1 MRKLRVLVLVHASFV
16 PPEDPSTLSDAEQYD
31 LKTEL
36 DVTHALKT
44 LGHQVRVLGVLDEL
58 LPIRQAVT
66 QWKPHIVFNL
76 LEEFRGEAVY
86 DQNVVAFLELLGVP
100 YTGCSPRG
108 LIIARDKAMS
118 KKLLIYHRIRC
129 PRFKAAR
136 KGHAVRRPSKLE
148 FPIIVKSLNE
158 EASRGI
164 SKASVVNDEESLL
177 KRVEFIHKRIGT
189 DAILEQFIPG
199 RELYVGILGNVRL
212 TALPPRE
219 LVMKDQ
225 EPDDNLMATERMKHD
240 IAYQEK
246 YGVEIATPRPLP
258 EGIEAALVRQSKRI
272 YRILGLEGYG
282 RIDYRMDPEGRL
294 HFLEANPNPEIAR
307 EEEFASAAEAAGLS
321 YESLIQRILNLG
333 LGR

>member
-1 MRKLRVLVLVHASFV
+1 MRKLRVLLLVHASCV
-16 PPEDPSTLSDAEQYD
+16 PPEDPSALSDAEQYE

-36 DVTHALKT
+36 DVVHALNG
-44 LGHQVRVLGVLDEL
+44 LGHQVRMLGVLDEL
-58 LPIRQAVT
+58 LPIREAVEE
-66 QWKPHIVFNL
+66 WRPHIVFNL

-136 KGHAVRRPSKLE
+136 RGHKVQRPPKLE

-164 SKASVVNDEESLL
+164 SKASIVNDDDALK
-177 KRVEFIHKRIGT
+177 KRVEFIHKRVGT
-189 DAILEQFIPG
+189 DAILEQFVPG

-219 LVMKDQ
+219 LVMKDR
-225 EPDDNLMATERMKHD
+225 EPDEYLIATERMKHD

-258 EGIEAALVRQSKRI
+258 DGVEEMLVRQSKRI

-294 HFLEANPNPEIAR
+294 HFLEANPNPEIAQ
-307 EEEFASAAEAAGLS
+307 EEEFASAAEAAGIS

>member
-1 MRKLRVLVLVHASFV
+1 MKKLRVLVLVHANYV
-16 PPEDPSTLSDAEQYD
+16 PPEDVSTLSDAEQYD

-36 DVTHALKT
+36 DVVRALEI

-58 LPIRQAVT
+58 LPIRESVEE
-66 QWKPHIVFNL
+66 WRPHVVFNL

-118 KKLLIYHRIRC
+118 KKLVLYHRIRC

-136 KGHAVRRPSKLE
+136 KGHAVRRPSKLD

-164 SKASVVNDEESLL
+164 SQASVVTDDESLE

-219 LVMKDQ
+219 LLMKDK
-225 EPDDNLMATERMKHD
+225 EPDENMVATERMKHD

-246 YGVEIATPRPLP
+246 HGVEIAPPRPLP
-258 EGIEAALVRQSKRI
+258 DGVEAMLVRQSKRI

-282 RIDYRMDPEGRL
+282 RIDYRMDAEGRL

-307 EEEFASAAEAAGLS
+307 EEEFASAAEAAGIT

>member
-1 MRKLRVLVLVHASFV
+1 MKKLRVLVLVHANFV
-16 PPEDPSTLSDAEQYD
+16 PPEDISKLSDAEQYD

-36 DVTHALKT
+36 DVVNALKA

-58 LPIRQAVT
+58 LPIREMVEE
-66 QWKPHIVFNL
+66 WKPHIVFNL

-118 KKLLIYHRIRC
+118 KKLLVYHRIRC

-136 KGHAVRRPSKLE
+136 RGHAVRRPAKLE

-164 SKASVVNDEESLL
+164 SKASVVNDDESLL
-177 KRVEFIHKRIGT
+177 KRVEFIHDRIGT
-189 DAILEQFIPG
+189 DAILEQFVPG

-212 TALPPRE
+212 TALPARE
-219 LVMKDQ
+219 LVMKDR
-225 EPDDNLMATERMKHD
+225 EPDDNLIATERMKHD

-246 YGVEIATPRPLP
+246 YGVEIASPRRLP
-258 EGIEAALVRQSKRI
+258 DGVEAVLVRQSKRI

-333 LGR
+333 MGR

>member
-1 MRKLRVLVLVHASFV
+1 MKRLKVLVLVHLSYV
-16 PPEDPSTLSDAEQYD
+16 PPEDVSALSDSEQYE

-36 DVTHALKT
+36 DVVNALRN
-44 LGHQVRVLGVLDEL
+44 LGHEARVLGVLDEL
-58 LPIRQAVT
+58 LPIREVVEE
-66 QWKPHIVFNL
+66 WRPHIVFNL

-118 KKLLIYHRIRC
+118 KKLLAYHRIRC
-129 PRFKAAR
+129 PRFQAAR
-136 KGHAVRRPSKLE
+136 RGRAVRRPARLE

-164 SKASVVNDEESLL
+164 SKASIVEDDESLI
-177 KRVEFIHKRIGT
+177 KRVKFIHDRIGT
-189 DAILEQFIPG
+189 DAIFEQFIPG

-219 LVMKDQ
+219 LVLKGR
-225 EPDDNLMATERMKHD
+225 EPDDNLIATERMKHD

-246 YGVEIATPRPLP
+246 HGVEIATPRPLP
-258 EGIEAALVRQSKRI
+258 DGMEATLVRQSKRI

-282 RIDYRMDPEGRL
+282 RIDYRMDGEGRL
-294 HFLEANPNPEIAR
+294 HFLEANPNPEIAQ
-307 EEEFASAAEAAGLS
+307 EEEFASAADAAGIA
-321 YESLIQRILNLG
+321 YEALIQRIVTLG

>member
-1 MRKLRVLVLVHASFV
+1 MKKLRVLVLVHASYV
-16 PPEDPSTLSDAEQYD
+16 PPEDPTTLSDAEQYD

-36 DVTHALKT
+36 DVVHALKA
-44 LGHQVRVLGVLDEL
+44 LGHQARVLGVLDEL
-58 LPIRQAVT
+58 LPIRQAVRE
-66 QWKPHIVFNL
+66 WKPHIVFNL

-136 KGHAVRRPSKLE
+136 RGHAVRRPANLE

-164 SKASVVNDEESLL
+164 SKASVVNDDESLM
-177 KRVEFIHKRIGT
+177 KRIEFIHKRIGT
-189 DAILEQFIPG
+189 DAIMEQFIPG

-212 TALPPRE
+212 TALPARE
-219 LVMKDQ
+219 LVMKDR
-225 EPDDNLMATERMKHD
+225 EPDDNLIATERLKHD

-246 YGVEIATPRPLP
+246 YGVEIAAPRPLP
-258 EGIEAALVRQSKRI
+258 DGVEAMLVRQSKRI

-282 RIDYRMDPEGRL
+282 RVDYRMDPEGRL

>member
-1 MRKLRVLVLVHASFV
+1 MKKLRVLVLVHANFV
-16 PPEDPSTLSDAEQYD
+16 PPEDVSKLSDAEQYE

-36 DVTHALKT
+36 DVVQALET
-44 LGHQVRVLGVLDEL
+44 LGHRARVLGVLDEL
-58 LPIRQAVT
+58 LPIREAVAE
-66 QWKPHIVFNL
+66 WHPHIVFNL

-118 KKLLIYHRIRC
+118 KKLLVYHRIRC

-136 KGHAVRRPSKLE
+136 RGHAVRRPTKLE
-148 FPIIVKSLNE
+148 FPLIVKSLNE

-164 SKASVVNDEESLL
+164 SKASVVNDDESLM
-177 KRVEFIHKRIGT
+177 KRVEFIHDRIGT
-189 DAILEQFIPG
+189 DAILEQFVPG

-219 LVMKDQ
+219 LVLKDR
-225 EPDDNLMATERMKHD
+225 EPDDNLIATERMKHD
-240 IAYQEK
+240 IAYQQK
-246 YGVEIATPRPLP
+246 FGVEITAPQSLP
-258 EGIEAALVRQSKRI
+258 DGVKAMLVRQSKRI

-294 HFLEANPNPEIAR
+294 HFLEANPNPEIAQ

-333 LGR
+333 LRR

>member
-1 MRKLRVLVLVHASFV
+1 MKKLRVLVLVHANYV
-16 PPEDPSTLSDAEQYD
+16 PPEDISKLSDAEQYD

-36 DVTHALKT
+36 DVVRALEI

-58 LPIRQAVT
+58 LPIRESVEE
-66 QWKPHIVFNL
+66 WRPHVVFNL

-86 DQNVVAFLELLGVP
+86 DQNVVAYLELLGVP

-118 KKLLIYHRIRC
+118 KKLLVYHRIRC

-136 KGHAVRRPSKLE
+136 KGHAIRRPAKLD

-164 SKASVVNDEESLL
+164 SKASVVSDDESLTR
-177 KRVEFIHKRIGT
+177 RVEFIHQRIGT

-219 LVMKDQ
+219 LLMKDR
-225 EPDDNLMATERMKHD
+225 EPDENMVATERMKHD

-246 YGVEIATPRPLP
+246 HGVEIATPRPLP
-258 EGIEAALVRQSKRI
+258 DGIGEALVRQSKRI

-282 RIDYRMDPEGRL
+282 RIDYRMDAEGRL

-307 EEEFASAAEAAGLS
+307 EEEFASAAEAAGLE
-321 YESLIQRILNLG
+321 YEALIQRILNLG
-333 LGR
+333 LAR

>member
-1 MRKLRVLVLVHASFV
+1 MKKLRVLVLVHASFV
-16 PPEDPSTLSDAEQYD
+16 PPEDPSALSDAEQYE

-36 DVTHALKT
+36 DVFQALKT
-44 LGHQVRVLGVLDEL
+44 LGHRVRVLGVLDEL
-58 LPIRQAVT
+58 LPIREAVEE
-66 QWKPHIVFNL
+66 WRPHIVFNL

-136 KGHAVRRPSKLE
+136 RGHVVRRPSNLE

-164 SKASVVNDEESLL
+164 SKASVVNDDDALM
-177 KRVEFIHKRIGT
+177 KRVEFIHQRIGT
-189 DAILEQFIPG
+189 DAILEQFVPG

-212 TALPPRE
+212 TALPARE
-219 LVMKDQ
+219 LVMKDR
-225 EPDDNLMATERMKHD
+225 EPDENLIATERMKHD

-258 EGIEAALVRQSKRI
+258 DGIEAMLVRQSKRV

-307 EEEFASAAEAAGLS
+307 EEEFTSAAEAAGLS